1 VFRDRPGFGS
11 GRGDKGLSWLDLN
24 GVAPILGVHWEFYGH
39 WALSMGIGYGRISWW
54 RFCI

>member
-24 GVAPILGVHWEFYGH
+24 GVAPILGVHWELYGH